1 MKKRHLMLATVSA
14 LGLVA
19 LNWAGGPAGSNVRLG
34 PLEWSFSSSSEPAT
48 PGPVESGPLVQ
59 LEAPREPVS

>member
-1 MKKRHLMLATVSA
+1 MLATVSA

-34 PLEWSFSSSSEPAT
+34 PLEWSFSSSSEAGT
-48 PGPVESGPLVQ
+48 PGCMESGESGPLVQ